1 VSKQSEARALGIG
14 LTTGLLLSAG
24 MYFPSEP
31 TPEPRVVCYPDG
43 VVIVRISDD
52 EIYWTP
58 DRVHWVNQDGE
69 EVKHRLPVGW
79 DGEDLTDFINTRD
92 RKGRTETIL
101 QRLDK

>member
-1 VSKQSEARALGIG
+1 MSKQSEARALGIG

-69 EVKHRLPVGW
+69 ERTSRLLFGW
-79 DGEDLTDFINTRD
+79 GNRDLTEFINARD
-92 RKGRTETIL
+92 RKGRTERIL
-101 QRLDK
+101 QRLDD

>member
-1 VSKQSEARALGIG
+1 MSKQSEARALGIG
-14 LTTGLLLSAG
+14 LATGLLLSVG

-69 EVKHRLPVGW
+69 EVDYRIMFDW
-79 DGEDLTDFINTRD
+79 DGVDLTEFINARD
-92 RKGRTETIL
+92 RKSRTETIL